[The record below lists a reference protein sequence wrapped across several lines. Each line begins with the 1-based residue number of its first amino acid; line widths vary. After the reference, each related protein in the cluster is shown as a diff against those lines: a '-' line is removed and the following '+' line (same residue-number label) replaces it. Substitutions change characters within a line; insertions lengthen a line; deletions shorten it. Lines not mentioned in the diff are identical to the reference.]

1 MTVVLPPSRV
11 AIAGNAPPSREWYRF
26 FQDSLQV
33 NLDVDSL
40 QERVDDLTVRVTA
53 LEDAP
58 ASSTPTRI
66 IGYGSIYVSATAIKT
81 VTLDGDAED
90 PGFTTYY
97 GTDTTG
103 EKGWYAVAATLA
115 DSSNVVKSTDAAGV
129 TSFDLTDVTVAS
141 TGGTLKKRSFDAK
154 GRLSAEASA
163 TTTDLTEGTNLY
175 YTDAR
180 ADARITLQK
189 GQPSGLATLD
199 AGGKLDAGQLPALAI
214 TETFVVNTQAAM
226 LALGAQEGDVAVRTD
241 LSKSFILTADPPST
255 LANWQEL
262 LTPTGAV
269 TSFNGRTG
277 SVVPASGDYTKAQ
290 VGLSN
295 VDNTSDADKPVS
307 TAQAA
312 ADALAVPLDG
322 SRTMTG
328 DLSLAPPGAG
338 SNIFLYASASGQ
350 SNRFLGNVAGNR
362 RWIMQFADGT
372 PETGSN
378 IGSNFSL
385 YACADNGSLLRNTL
399 QCFRSNG
406 AVLPGSDNSQQ
417 FGSSALRWSAIYAA
431 TGSINTSDAR
441 EKTAVA
447 PLTADEIAAAADLSR
462 AVGTYQWLSS
472 IAEKGAD
479 AARLHAGLTVQRAIE
494 IMQTH
499 GLDPMRYGFIC
510 YDQWD
515 ELPEVVHSWP
525 AQDAVLD
532 DAGNVITPAVE
543 AGSEI
548 TQEYRPAGDRYSF
561 RTDELLLFIARGVS
575 ARLDAL
581 EAAAA

>member
-26 FQDSLQV
+26 FQDSLRV

-66 IGYGSIYVSATAIKT
+66 TGYGSIYVSATAIKT
-81 VTLDGDAED
+81 VTLYGDAED

-115 DSSNVVKSTDAAGV
+115 DSSNVVKSTDAVGV

-290 VGLSN
+290 VGLGN

-312 ADALAVPLDG
+312 VLAAKADDSSVLHLAG
-322 SRTMTG
+322 GTMTG
-328 DLSLAPPGAG
+328 RLISSSTSIEIDGHVGAADAVL
-338 SNIFLYASASGQ
+338 FLTKSGVRRFSWYADSGAET
-350 SNRFLGNVAGNR
+350 GGY
-362 RWIMQFADGT
+362 
-372 PETGSN
+372 TGSN
-378 IGSNFSL
+378 LAFSRYDDAGTFIAQAL
-385 YACADNGSLLRNTL
+385 SIR
-399 QCFRSNG
+399 RSNG
-406 AVLPGSDNSQQ
+406 SVMPGADNSQSL
-417 FGSSALRWSAIYAA
+417 GEASRRWSTVYAG
-431 TGSINTSDAR
+431 TGTINTSDAR
-441 EKTAVA
+441 EKTSVS
-447 PLTADEIAAAADLSR
+447 PLTTAELAAAADLSR
-462 AVGTYQWLSS
+462 AIGTYQWLAM
-472 IAEKGAD
+472 IAEKGAEE
-479 AARLHAGLTVQRAIE
+479 ARHHAGLTVQRAIE
-494 IMQTH
+494 IMQAH

-515 ELPEVVHSWP
+515 ETPEQWADIP
-525 AQDAVLD
+525 AETDED
-532 DAGNVITPAVE
+532 GNVTRE
-543 AGSEI
+543 ATRELV
-548 TQEYRPAGDRYSF
+548 QEYRAAGDRYSF
-561 RTDELLLFIARGVS
+561 RTDELLLFIARGVD
-575 ARLDAL
+575 ARLSVIEEKL
-581 EAAAA
+581 P